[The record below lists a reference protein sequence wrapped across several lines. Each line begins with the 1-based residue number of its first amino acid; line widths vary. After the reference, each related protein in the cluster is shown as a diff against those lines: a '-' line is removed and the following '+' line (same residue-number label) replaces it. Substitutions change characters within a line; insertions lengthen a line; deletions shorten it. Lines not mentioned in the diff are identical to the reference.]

1 MPGAAMIAAVLAVLL
16 RAQFAWVELPVTA
29 LVAANVARCESSARL
44 DDGAAV
50 LQVAL
55 NRARAWRRSLLDVL
69 MQPRQFAWRCPV
81 WPRTPSMRHLRMG
94 IAAARG
100 TLQAPAWASSAF
112 EYLGPSDRP
121 ELVATRGPVVG
132 RLVHTF
138 HGARP

>member
-1 MPGAAMIAAVLAVLL
+1 MSGATMIAAVLAVLL
-16 RAQFAWVELPVTA
+16 RAQLAWAEMPVTA
-29 LVAANVARCESSARL
+29 LVAANVARCESSARF

-55 NRARAWRRSLLDVL
+55 NRAKSWRRSLLDVL
-69 MQPRQFAWRCPV
+69 TQSRQFAWQCPV

-94 IAAARG
+94 IAAVRG
-100 TLQAPAWASSAF
+100 TLQAPAWALSAV

-132 RLVHTF
+132 RILHTF